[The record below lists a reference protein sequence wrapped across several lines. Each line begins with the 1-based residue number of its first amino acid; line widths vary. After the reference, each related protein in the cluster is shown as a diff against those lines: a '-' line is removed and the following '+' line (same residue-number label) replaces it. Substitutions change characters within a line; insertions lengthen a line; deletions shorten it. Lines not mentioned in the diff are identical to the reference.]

1 MGITVAF
8 ECWGEIVGTIRAVPM
23 RFGLT
28 LTEQLLSQ
36 AQLDTAYRTAD
47 SWEMGRLVMD
57 PEFRGGVD
65 SLRRCLFLAVSFLHE
80 AAQADN
86 LHAACTPALARLYRR
101 FGFDVAAEDVPLQ
114 GASKNYTLIYGPLE
128 RVTAALSHSGYR
140 SEAAMSML
148 PAASRVSMQQGAFA

>member
-1 MGITVAF
+1 
-8 ECWGEIVGTIRAVPM
+8 M

-36 AQLDTAYRTAD
+36 AQLQASYQTAD

-65 SLRRCLFLAVSFLHE
+65 SLRRCLFLAVSFLQE
-80 AAQADN
+80 SAQADN

-114 GASKNYTLIYGPLE
+114 GTSKRYTLINGPVD
-128 RVTAALSHSGYR
+128 RVTAALSQSGPR
-140 SEAAMSML
+140 SEPAMSML
-148 PAASRVSMQQGAFA
+148 PAAPRVSMQQGAFA

>member
-8 ECWGEIVGTIRAVPM
+8 ERGREIVGTIRAVPM

-28 LTEQLLSQ
+28 LTEKLL
-36 AQLDTAYRTAD
+36 AVARPNTGYATAD

-57 PEFRGGVD
+57 PEYRGGTD

-80 AAQADN
+80 TARSGH

-101 FGFDVAAEDVPLQ
+101 FGFDVVAEDVPLQ
-114 GASKNYTLIYGPLE
+114 GSAKCYTLIHGPME
-128 RVTAALSHSGYR
+128 RVTSALSR
-140 SEAAMSML
+140 
-148 PAASRVSMQQGAFA
+148 PALRARDPMPMPRAPSQGSVPQGAFA